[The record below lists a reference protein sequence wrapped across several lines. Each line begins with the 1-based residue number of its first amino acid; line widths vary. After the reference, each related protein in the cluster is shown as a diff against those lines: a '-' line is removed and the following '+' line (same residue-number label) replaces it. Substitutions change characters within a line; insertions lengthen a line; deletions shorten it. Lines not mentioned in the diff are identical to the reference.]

1 MKYANGTRILEPERW
16 VKLDK
21 EGNPTDEVAEFDV
34 VDKPVLRQNFMI
46 AYLSTIVSMID
57 KLGNQ
62 KMQVVKYLLKEMD
75 SNNLIIKTIVE
86 IEKETSISDKTIR
99 ETLKILENANIIHRR
114 TGIIMISP
122 KLVNRGNAG
131 KERYLLTKFRQID
144 A

>member
-1 MKYANGTRILEPERW
+1 MKYVNGTRILEPERW

-21 EGNPTDEVAEFDV
+21 EGKPTGEVAEFDV
-34 VDKPVLRQNFMI
+34 VDKPVLRHNFMI

-75 SNNLIIKTIVE
+75 SNNLITKTIAK
-86 IEKETSISDKTIR
+86 IEKETGISHTTIQ
-99 ETLKILENANIIHRR
+99 ETLSILEKANIIRR
-114 TGIIMISP
+114 QTGVIMISP

-131 KERYLLTKFRQID
+131 KERYLLTRFRQID
-144 A
+144 

>member
-1 MKYANGTRILEPERW
+1 MRYANGTRILEPERW

-21 EGNPTDEVAEFDV
+21 NGTPTDEIAEFNV

-75 SNNLIIKTIVE
+75 SNNLIIKTIAK
-86 IEKETSISDKTIR
+86 IEKETGISHTTIQ

-114 TGIIMISP
+114 TGVIMISP

-131 KERYLLTKFRQID
+131 KERYLLTKFHQID
-144 A
+144 

>member
-75 SNNLIIKTIVE
+75 SNNLIIKTIAE
-86 IEKETSISDKTIR
+86 IEKETGISHTTIQ

-114 TGIIMISP
+114 TGVIMISP

-131 KERYLLTKFRQID
+131 KERYLLTKFHQID

>member
-1 MKYANGTRILEPERW
+1 MRYANGTRILEPERW

-114 TGIIMISP
+114 TGVIMISP

-131 KERYLLTKFRQID
+131 KERYLLTKFHQID
-144 A
+144 

>member
-114 TGIIMISP
+114 TGVIMISP

-131 KERYLLTKFRQID
+131 KERYLLTKFHQID

>member
-114 TGIIMISP
+114 TGVIMISP

-131 KERYLLTKFRQID
+131 KERYLLTKFHQID
-144 A
+144 

>member
-1 MKYANGTRILEPERW
+1 MKHANGTRILEPERW

-114 TGIIMISP
+114 TGVIMISP

-131 KERYLLTKFRQID
+131 KERYLLTKFHQID
-144 A
+144 